1 MPVPTEDGRNEGSVR
16 EMKDKIETIGVYCVC
31 DTMGICV
38 HEIDYCEDRV
48 LASANGENLQWCP
61 MNEQTPEGGK
71 EAEPGF
77 LFGSFFV
84 PFSEVM
90 RV

>member
-1 MPVPTEDGRNEGSVR
+1 MPVPTGGGQNGRSVR
-16 EMKDKIETIGVYCVC
+16 EMKDKVKTIGVYCVC
-31 DTMGICV
+31 NTMGICV
-38 HEIDYCEDRV
+38 HEIDHCEDRV
-48 LASANGENLQWCP
+48 LASANGENPRWCP
-61 MNEQTPEGGK
+61 MNEQTPEGGPD
-71 EAEPGF
+71 AEPGF

>member
-1 MPVPTEDGRNEGSVR
+1 MLVPTGGGQNGRSVKK
-16 EMKDKIETIGVYCVC
+16 MKDKVKTIGVYSVC
-31 DTMGICV
+31 NTMGICV
-38 HEIDYCEDRV
+38 HEIDHCEDRV
-48 LASANGENLQWCP
+48 LASANGENPQWCP
-61 MNEQTPEGGK
+61 MNEQTRSDGE

>member
-31 DTMGICV
+31 NTMGICV

-48 LASANGENLQWCP
+48 LASANGEKPQWCP
-61 MNEQTPEGGK
+61 MKEQTQPDGE

-77 LFGSFFV
+77 FFGSFFV

>member
-1 MPVPTEDGRNEGSVR
+1 
-16 EMKDKIETIGVYCVC
+16 MKDKVKTIGVYCIC
-31 DTMGICV
+31 NTMGICV
-38 HEIDYCEDRV
+38 HEIDHCEDRV
-48 LASANGENLQWCP
+48 LASVNGENPQWCP
-61 MNEQTPEGGK
+61 MNAQTPEGGGD
-71 EAEPGF
+71 AELGF

>member
-1 MPVPTEDGRNEGSVR
+1 
-16 EMKDKIETIGVYCVC
+16 MKDKIETIGVYCVC
-31 DTMGICV
+31 NTMGICV
-38 HEIDYCEDRV
+38 YEIDYCEDRV

-71 EAEPGF
+71 AAEPGF

>member
-1 MPVPTEDGRNEGSVR
+1 MPVLTGGGRNERSEKG
-16 EMKDKIETIGVYCVC
+16 MKDKRKTIGVYCVC
-31 DTMGICV
+31 NTMGICV
-38 HEIDYCEDRV
+38 HEIDCCEDRV
-48 LASANGENLQWCP
+48 LVSANGQNPQWCP
-61 MNEQTPEGGK
+61 MNEQTPEGG
-71 EAEPGF
+71 EDAEPGF

>member
-1 MPVPTEDGRNEGSVR
+1 MPVPTGGGRNERSVKG
-16 EMKDKIETIGVYCVC
+16 MKDKRKTIGVYCVC
-31 DTMGICV
+31 NTMGICV
-38 HEIDYCEDRV
+38 HEIDCCEDRV
-48 LASANGENLQWCP
+48 LASANGQNPQWYP
-61 MNEQTPEGGK
+61 MNEQTPEGG
-71 EAEPGF
+71 EDAEPGF

>member
-1 MPVPTEDGRNEGSVR
+1 MKPSVCTAFAIR
-16 EMKDKIETIGVYCVC
+16 W
-31 DTMGICV
+31 GICV

-48 LASANGENLQWCP
+48 LASANGENLQRCP

>member
-1 MPVPTEDGRNEGSVR
+1 
-16 EMKDKIETIGVYCVC
+16 MKDKIETIGVYCVC
-31 DTMGICV
+31 NTMGICV

-48 LASANGENLQWCP
+48 LVSANGENLQWCP

-77 LFGSFFV
+77 LFSSFFV

>member
-1 MPVPTEDGRNEGSVR
+1 MPVPTGGGQNGRSVR
-16 EMKDKIETIGVYCVC
+16 EMKDKLKTIGVYCVC
-31 DTMGICV
+31 NTMGICV
-38 HEIDYCEDRV
+38 HEIDHCEDRV
-48 LASANGENLQWCP
+48 LASANGENPQWCP
-61 MNEQTPEGGK
+61 MNEQTPEGGGD
-71 EAEPGF
+71 AEPGF

>member
-1 MPVPTEDGRNEGSVR
+1 ME
-16 EMKDKIETIGVYCVC
+16 DKIETIGVYCVC
-31 DTMGICV
+31 NTMGICV

-48 LASANGENLQWCP
+48 LASANGENPQWCP
-61 MNEQTPEGGK
+61 MNEQTPEGGE

>member
-1 MPVPTEDGRNEGSVR
+1 
-16 EMKDKIETIGVYCVC
+16 MKDKIETIGVYCVC
-31 DTMGICV
+31 NTMGICV

-61 MNEQTPEGGK
+61 MNEQKKKKKK